1 MLKARDEIKHKVL
14 SSNVTIDNVTI
25 HLFEFDFT
33 PKAMS
38 FGKAGCFKIINL

>member
-14 SSNVTIDNVTI
+14 SSNVTIHNITT
-25 HLFEFDFT
+25 HPFGFDFT

-38 FGKAGCFKIINL
+38 FGNVGCFKIINL